1 MRKIMTLALCLAAG
15 VASLVSC
22 GNSSKV
28 TANSTDNEAIRN
40 ILSRKSVRSFT
51 DQEITEEQMN
61 VMLRAAMAAPSGRDI
76 RPWSFVILRD
86 REQYAGIF
94 GDKNFNMRIYMK
106 SAAVVVIC
114 ADTTVVMKAR
124 KDPDTSMS
132 IQPNGTWRD
141 DMGAC
146 TENFLLAAESLGLGA
161 VWTACYPYPD
171 RYLPVK
177 KALGLPEEVVPYC
190 VVAVGW
196 PDTQY
201 EPKDKWDPERIH
213 YGKW

>member
-1 MRKIMTLALCLAAG
+1 MTLALCLAAG
-15 VASLVSC
+15 IASLVSC
-22 GNSSKV
+22 GNSSK
-28 TANSTDNEAIRN
+28 TAAGSLDNDAIRN

-51 DQEITEEQMN
+51 DQEVTEEQMN

-76 RPWSFVILRD
+76 RPWSFVVLRD
-86 REQYAGIF
+86 KSQYPRIF
-94 GDKNFNMRIYMK
+94 GEKNNNMRIFNK
-106 SAAVVVIC
+106 AAAVVVIC

-124 KDPDTSMS
+124 KGQLADA
-132 IQPNGTWRD
+132 IWEEGGTWRD

-171 RYLPVK
+171 RYVSVK
-177 KALGLPEEVVPYC
+177 KELGLPEEVMPYS
-190 VVAVGW
+190 VIAVGW
-196 PDTQY
+196 PDAKY
-201 EPKDKWDPERIH
+201 EPKDKWDPARIH

>member
-1 MRKIMTLALCLAAG
+1 MTLALCLAAG
-15 VASLVSC
+15 IASLASC

-28 TANSTDNEAIRN
+28 ASDSLDNAAIRN

-51 DQEITEEQMN
+51 EQQVTDEQMN

-76 RPWSFVILRD
+76 RPWSFVVLRD
-86 REQYAGIF
+86 RSQYPRIF
-94 GDKNFNMRIYMK
+94 GEKNFNMRIFNK
-106 SAAVVVIC
+106 ASAVVVIC

-171 RYLPVK
+171 RFVSVK
-177 KALGLPEEVVPYC
+177 RELGLPEEVMPYS
-190 VVAVGW
+190 VIAVGY
-196 PDTQY
+196 PDAQY

-213 YGKW
+213 YDKWSGR

>member
-1 MRKIMTLALCLAAG
+1 MKRIMTLALCLAAG
-15 VASLVSC
+15 IASLVSC

-28 TANSTDNEAIRN
+28 AADSLDNAAIRN

-51 DQEITEEQMN
+51 DQQVTEEQMN

-76 RPWSFVILRD
+76 RPWSFVVLRD
-86 REQYAGIF
+86 KSQYDRIF
-94 GDKNFNMRIYMK
+94 GDKNFNMRIFQK
-106 SAAVVVIC
+106 ASAVVVIC

-124 KDPDTSMS
+124 KDPDRSMS

-171 RYLPVK
+171 RYESVK
-177 KALGLPEEVVPYC
+177 RELGLPAEVMPYS
-190 VVAVGW
+190 VIAVGY
-196 PDTQY
+196 PDAQY

-213 YGKW
+213 FDKW

>member
-15 VASLVSC
+15 IASLVSC

-76 RPWSFVILRD
+76 RPWSFVVLRD

-196 PDTQY
+196 PDAQY

>member
-1 MRKIMTLALCLAAG
+1 MKLALCLAAG
-15 VASLVSC
+15 IASLASC
-22 GNSSKV
+22 CNSSK
-28 TANSTDNEAIRN
+28 TAAGSLDNAAIQN

-51 DQEITEEQMN
+51 DQQVSEEQMT

-76 RPWSFVILRD
+76 RPWSFVVLRD
-86 REQYAGIF
+86 KSQYDRIF
-94 GDKNFNMRIYMK
+94 GDKNFNMRIFQK
-106 SAAVVVIC
+106 ASAVVVIC

-124 KDPDTSMS
+124 KDPDRSMS

-171 RYLPVK
+171 RYESVK
-177 KALGLPEEVVPYC
+177 RELGLPSEVMPYS
-190 VVAVGW
+190 VIAVGY
-196 PDTQY
+196 PDAQY

-213 YGKW
+213 FDKW